1 MNRSLRLVLSRIVF
15 LCLLTAALGPLSA
28 LAQDY
33 DTYGT
38 ADAGDQPTYPGIPP
52 KNKVEG
58 TLGDYTLRVYGTA
71 LLTRPT
77 GLTLGVK
84 YLCGRARV
92 PAAQRL
98 LMDHPSGPV
107 MCTT

>member
-1 MNRSLRLVLSRIVF
+1 MNRSFRLVLARMVF
-15 LCLLTAALGPLSA
+15 LCLLTAAFGPLSA

-33 DTYGT
+33 DSYGT

-71 LLTRPT
+71 LLNIHASDGTNIGGEVP
-77 GLTLGVK
+77 LWASPSS
-84 YLCGRARV
+84 GR
-92 PAAQRL
+92 
-98 LMDHPSGPV
+98 
-107 MCTT
+107 TT